1 MEQDD
6 DKKREVLKWARKSE
20 AADKVRQMEK
30 EYDEQV
36 EQFRKI
42 IVEDKKMIKR
52 RKQERV
58 IGALEKC
65 KEHGGPFTR
74 QDVERVKE
82 LKDESIVLAEAKYL
96 KLTVSPD

>member
-42 IVEDKKMIKR
+42 IVEDQKMIKR
-52 RKQERV
+52 RQQESYWCTGKV
-58 IGALEKC
+58 QEALRSIHK
-65 KEHGGPFTR
+65 TR
-74 QDVERVKE
+74 C
-82 LKDESIVLAEAKYL
+82 
-96 KLTVSPD
+96 

>member
-6 DKKREVLKWARKSE
+6 DKKREVLKCARKSE

-42 IVEDKKMIKR
+42 IVED
-52 RKQERV
+52 
-58 IGALEKC
+58 
-65 KEHGGPFTR
+65 
-74 QDVERVKE
+74 
-82 LKDESIVLAEAKYL
+82 
-96 KLTVSPD
+96 

>member
-36 EQFRKI
+36 EQFKKI
-42 IVEDKKMIKR
+42 IVED
-52 RKQERV
+52 
-58 IGALEKC
+58 
-65 KEHGGPFTR
+65 
-74 QDVERVKE
+74 
-82 LKDESIVLAEAKYL
+82 
-96 KLTVSPD
+96 